1 VVSTS
6 HRLCGAR
13 CWKAVPVGH
22 DAVASFGREGP
33 PGCDGTRPG
42 ILHSSVESHRTMKR
56 IMLGLVMLGMCVI
69 TIELAAGPDL
79 WAAPSQ
85 SPGRQSVP
93 TRTSQPSPTKKP
105 APPPTSPP
113 PTAQPTPVP
122 TTTVEANIPSGGA
135 SEPLLPQA
143 GGRSFRLLL
152 VGALTIVGLF
162 VVVVAARRLV

>member
-1 VVSTS
+1 
-6 HRLCGAR
+6 
-13 CWKAVPVGH
+13 
-22 DAVASFGREGP
+22 
-33 PGCDGTRPG
+33 
-42 ILHSSVESHRTMKR
+42 MKR
-56 IMLGLVMLGMCVI
+56 IMLGLVMLGMVVI

-79 WAAPSQ
+79 WAAPAQ

-93 TRTSQPSPTKKP
+93 TRTPQPPPTKKP

-135 SEPLLPQA
+135 SEPLLPHA
-143 GGRSFRLLL
+143 GGQSLRLLL

-162 VVVVAARRLV
+162 VVVVAVGRSV